1 MSKRHPN
8 SEAKK
13 HVMAGDERFP
23 KRKGTNLKSRRIK
36 KEKLKRVQSN
46 TGRGAPDNIFLLQSG
61 EASNDDA
68 QETADFHVKD
78 EVLHPE

>member
-8 SEAKK
+8 SKAKK

-36 KEKLKRVQSN
+36 KEKLKRV
-46 TGRGAPDNIFLLQSG
+46 
-61 EASNDDA
+61 
-68 QETADFHVKD
+68 
-78 EVLHPE
+78 